1 MTAKLTSLIVLAIAA
16 SFQFAT
22 LSFAQPPGDKS
33 PRQVKLERRAKW
45 ANLSEAER
53 AKLRAAH
60 QKAMSDPT
68 VKAAHEKLRQAR
80 HEFREVM
87 HPAMVKA
94 DPSVQ
99 PILEKLRGEHPT
111 GD

>member
-1 MTAKLTSLIVLAIAA
+1 MTAKLTSLIVLALVA
-16 SFQFAT
+16 SFQVPSTA
-22 LSFAQPPGDKS
+22 LAQPPGEKS
-33 PRQVKLERRAKW
+33 PRQSKMERRAKW
-45 ANLSEAER
+45 ASLTDSER

-68 VKAAHEKLRQAR
+68 VKAAHDKLRQAR

-94 DPSVQ
+94 DPAVL
-99 PILEKLRGEHPT
+99 PILEKL
-111 GD
+111 